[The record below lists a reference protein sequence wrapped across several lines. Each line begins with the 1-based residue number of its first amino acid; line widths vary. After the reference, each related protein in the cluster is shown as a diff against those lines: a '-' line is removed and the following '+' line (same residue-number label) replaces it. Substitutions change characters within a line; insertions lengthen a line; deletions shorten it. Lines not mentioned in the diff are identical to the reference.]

1 VRNVI
6 LDRPNLVDSLAE
18 RAVGERRD
26 RYADEVRR
34 LVDAAY
40 EVMRAAGDLD
50 PRVADVVRT
59 AGLSNQAFYRH
70 FASKDALLL
79 AVLTD
84 GQERLLATLTT
95 RMERV
100 GPGAPAVA
108 AWIEGVMA
116 QARNREAAENTRP
129 FAVHGRRLAD
139 RFPDEWARS
148 RAALVAPLR
157 AALAE
162 AGADPDRAPDI
173 SHLAMGHMED
183 ALTLR
188 HRPTATEVD
197 AIVDFA
203 MKGAGLVRT

>member
-1 VRNVI
+1 MRNVI
-6 LDRPNLVDSLAE
+6 LDRPNLADSLAE

-108 AWIEGVMA
+108 AWIEA
-116 QARNREAAENTRP
+116 
-129 FAVHGRRLAD
+129 
-139 RFPDEWARS
+139 
-148 RAALVAPLR
+148 
-157 AALAE
+157 
-162 AGADPDRAPDI
+162 
-173 SHLAMGHMED
+173 
-183 ALTLR
+183 
-188 HRPTATEVD
+188 
-197 AIVDFA
+197 
-203 MKGAGLVRT
+203 